1 MGLHFTIFLLGL
13 AATAQA
19 ATLNVSFSPDTLF
32 ASPGGTVQFSG
43 SLTNTTDATVFLNG
57 DSFTFD
63 IPNAVDDFPFL
74 SDAPISLGPNASSG
88 IFSFLN
94 ITVPGD
100 QATGTYNGVFTV
112 SGGADPSTLDSV
124 GSAPFH
130 LVVNPV
136 VGVPEPGSALLL
148 GVGLAALFW
157 RRPTSS

>member
-1 MGLHFTIFLLGL
+1 MRLLFTIFLLGV

-19 ATLNVSFSPDTLF
+19 ATLNVSFSPDTMF
-32 ASPGGTVQFSG
+32 ASPGGMVQFSG
-43 SLTNTTDATVFLNG
+43 SLTNTTDATVFLNS

-63 IPNAVDDFPFL
+63 IPDAVDDYPFL
-74 SDAPISLGPNASSG
+74 SNAPISLGPNAFSG
-88 IFSFLN
+88 VFPFLN

-100 QATGTYNGVFTV
+100 QAPGTYNGVFTV
-112 SGGADPSTLDSV
+112 SGGADPDTLDSAD
-124 GSAPFH
+124 SAPFH

-148 GVGLAALFW
+148 GVSLGALLW